1 MWMAVAAAIAM
12 GAGLVLGILAAVE
25 AGYGL
30 DRWTQSVQAH
40 GRLQLWGFASVLI
53 VALSFEFLARMNA
66 RPPFHP
72 ALRLGVPAAL
82 GTGALVQAAAQLW
95 YEPLGFLG
103 AVGGAAMLLAS
114 GVYFLAILRV
124 HAPQPLKLDP
134 QPWFI
139 RAAAFWLMVAAAF
152 ALVAS
157 MTWESGTSL
166 PVESRLVADVFLR
179 GFVLN
184 MVFAI
189 APRAFRG
196 HMGLPALSARKQV
209 TILLLVN
216 AGLVAWILG
225 QDAWR
230 LPGVPWFARA
240 ADIALA
246 AAVLLLTAWL
256 RIFENLSQRYRGER
270 YEWQIPIAWFGLVIY
285 AVVLAVVAAAP
296 GTRHL
301 DLYQDGAIR
310 HILLLGFML
319 PLVAAMGHIVLA
331 RFGTGVIHGQDLL
344 TASFLVFAASW
355 PMRVLPVLLSETP
368 GATARGFMGLAG
380 VCTIVGLALFAIV
393 AVRTAIAT
401 GRPQQTVFLP
411 PR

>member
-1 MWMAVAAAIAM
+1 
-12 GAGLVLGILAAVE
+12 
-25 AGYGL
+25 
-30 DRWTQSVQAH
+30 
-40 GRLQLWGFASVLI
+40 
-53 VALSFEFLARMNA
+53 
-66 RPPFHP
+66 
-72 ALRLGVPAAL
+72 
-82 GTGALVQAAAQLW
+82 
-95 YEPLGFLG
+95 
-103 AVGGAAMLLAS
+103 MLLAS
-114 GVYFLAILRV
+114 GVYFVAILRV